1 MFKLKL
7 KKYFYVLLKY
17 LIKAKM
23 EVYQVIIDDIN
34 EKIDKLET
42 HKINNKNS
50 KKEGK

>member
-23 EVYQVIIDDIN
+23 EFYQVIIDDIDSQI
-34 EKIDKLET
+34 EKLSNN
-42 HKINNKNS
+42 KIHNKNS

>member
-34 EKIDKLET
+34 EKIDKLEN